1 MAAKAAAVTAESLI
15 EQAEE
20 VRKRAM
26 EGHQFSAAISAI
38 REMGVLSGMRIERK
52 EVGPPGAFREAKR
65 STDQSFIAAAANG
78 LTGVPTTECPL
89 SGVKRTLVELSGMST
104 NDPKRTSP
112 QTYLIGATAKGS
124 GVSPL

>member
-52 EVGPPGAFREAKR
+52 EVGPPGAFDDLSDEQLERALRERLAR
-65 STDQSFIAAAANG
+65 LG
-78 LTGVPTTECPL
+78 LLPDLP
-89 SGVKRTLVELSGMST
+89 
-104 NDPKRTSP
+104 
-112 QTYLIGATAKGS
+112 GS
-124 GVSPL
+124 KTQH